1 MENFEQWVHVKITDK
16 SLAEKLDQMSAEDM
30 RDRSKFFRWLI
41 QQEWN
46 RRYPQ
51 LAHVVGQENIVNLN
65 VLADGKKLLKAV
77 KLHPVK
83 KNKQA
88 VRA

>member
-16 SLAEKLDQMSAEDM
+16 SLAEKLDKMSAEDM

-51 LAHVVGQENIVNLN
+51 MAHVVGEESIVQLD
-65 VLADGKKLLKAV
+65 VIADGKKLLNALKLQPVKKSRKAV
-77 KLHPVK
+77 K
-83 KNKQA
+83 A
-88 VRA
+88 